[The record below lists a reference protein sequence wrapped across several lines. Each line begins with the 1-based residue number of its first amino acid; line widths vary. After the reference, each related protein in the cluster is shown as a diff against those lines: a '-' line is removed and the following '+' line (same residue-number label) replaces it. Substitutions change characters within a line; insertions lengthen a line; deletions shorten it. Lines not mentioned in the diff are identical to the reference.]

1 MFYNNF
7 IKLYHF
13 IKTFIKST
21 KYLKSL
27 VPETCHSGNSLKAK
41 LVISQ
46 QSLKK
51 KKMEFILEFITQFHF
66 LNFKNR
72 VYVYNQFLKEKTSKL
87 STELATDFFLSL
99 IPA

>member
-46 QSLKK
+46 Q
-51 KKMEFILEFITQFHF
+51 I
-66 LNFKNR
+66 
-72 VYVYNQFLKEKTSKL
+72 
-87 STELATDFFLSL
+87 
-99 IPA
+99 